1 MAEFVFLP
9 DKTKERYLRLI
20 GPVGN
25 LFARLGV
32 HPNALSITGL
42 ILSIAAGLVYST
54 GSFFWGAWVVVV
66 AGTCDALD
74 GRLARQTEK
83 SSRFGAFL
91 DSTLDRFGEMF
102 VFLGL
107 AWHFSGGAAIIHTQG
122 ANPSH
127 AQSPTAV
134 IFIILAISGSFMVS
148 YTRARAEGLGLECKV
163 GWMQRPERV
172 VLLIIGSLLASIPV
186 VGHFIMVLTLLLL
199 AILANVTA
207 VQRVYHVRRQVV
219 TENRPTNEE

>member
-1 MAEFVFLP
+1 MAEFVFLSE
-9 DKTKERYLRLI
+9 KTKERYLRVI
-20 GPVGN
+20 GPLGN

-32 HPNALSITGL
+32 HPNALSIAGL
-42 ILSIAAGLVYST
+42 ILSMLAGLVYST
-54 GSFFWGAWVVVV
+54 GSFFWGAWVLAL
-66 AGTCDALD
+66 AGVCDSLD

-107 AWHFSGGAAIIHTQG
+107 GWHFAGGTALVETG
-122 ANPSH
+122 ADPSRS
-127 AQSPTAV
+127 QSPAAV
-134 IFIILAISGSFMVS
+134 IFIILAIAGSFMVS
-148 YTRARAEGLGLECKV
+148 YTRARAEGLGVDCKV

-186 VGHFIMVLTLLLL
+186 VGHFIIVLTLLLL
-199 AILANVTA
+199 AILANATA
-207 VQRVYHVRRQVV
+207 VQRVYHVRKQLVAESRV
-219 TENRPTNEE
+219 THEG

>member
-1 MAEFVFLP
+1 
-9 DKTKERYLRLI
+9 
-20 GPVGN
+20 
-25 LFARLGV
+25 LGV

-42 ILSIAAGLVYST
+42 ILSILAGLVYST
-54 GSFFWGAWVVVV
+54 GSFFWGAWVLGL
-66 AGTCDALD
+66 AGICDSLD

-107 AWHFSGGAAIIHTQG
+107 AWHFSGGAALLRMDS
-122 ANPSH
+122 ADPSQS
-127 AQSPTAV
+127 QSPTAV
-134 IFIILAISGSFMVS
+134 TFIILAVAGSFMVS
-148 YTRARAEGLGLECKV
+148 YTRARAEGLGVDCTV

-186 VGHFIMVLTLLLL
+186 IGQFVMMLTLLLL

-207 VQRVYHVRRQVV
+207 VQRIYHVRKKLETQVSH
-219 TENRPTNEE
+219 EG